1 MTVYERWY
9 HEKLGVRAVR
19 IQQGRITGVCA
30 LPLEEAARAALDT
43 LEYDAR
49 PEAIRGIWA
58 ASEQFFLFEPWRRGE
73 RISPSTRPR
82 ARAAAP
88 RPRSDRGLLSRALQ
102 RVATHRRVGET
113 LPR

>member
-30 LPLEEAARAALDT
+30 LPLEDAARAALDT
-43 LEYDAR
+43 LDYDVR

-73 RISPSTRPR
+73 RVAPGTCPR
-82 ARAAAP
+82 TRAAAP
-88 RPRSDRGLLSRALQ
+88 HPRSGRGLLTRALQ
-102 RVATHRRVGET
+102 RIAAPRREEE
-113 LPR
+113 LQPR